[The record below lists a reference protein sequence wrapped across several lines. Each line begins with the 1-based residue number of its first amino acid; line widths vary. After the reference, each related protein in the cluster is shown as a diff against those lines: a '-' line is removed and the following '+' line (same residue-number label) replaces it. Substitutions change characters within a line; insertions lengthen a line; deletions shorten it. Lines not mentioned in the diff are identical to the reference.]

1 MKIGQLSDTPV
12 GLNPP
17 GSQKP
22 EQGAKPSAVQQA
34 SQAPASG
41 VPVTFS
47 KLARTLGE
55 QPVQSADPDVDMERV
70 NAVRSAIDKGT
81 YAVNPQAIA
90 DKMLAN
96 AQEMLDRAARR

>member
-1 MKIGQLSDTPV
+1 MKIGQLSDMSV
-12 GLNPP
+12 GVTPP

-22 EQGAKPSAVQQA
+22 EQGAKPTPVQQA
-34 SQAPASG
+34 TQAPASG

-55 QPVQSADPDVDMERV
+55 QPVQAADPDVDMERV
-70 NAVRSAIDKGT
+70 NAVRAAIDNGT
-81 YAVNPQAIA
+81 YKVNPQAIA
-90 DKMLAN
+90 DKMLTN